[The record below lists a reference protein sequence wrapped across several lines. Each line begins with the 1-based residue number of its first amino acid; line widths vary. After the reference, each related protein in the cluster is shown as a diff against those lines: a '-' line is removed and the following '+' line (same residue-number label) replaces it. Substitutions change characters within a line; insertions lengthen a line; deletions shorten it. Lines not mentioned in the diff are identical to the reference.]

1 MPVDTDVDGMLP
13 QSLRETLES
22 THRAALATNTR
33 PPRVL
38 YTVPTGQNPTGA
50 RVGAA
55 CPLAMLSS
63 VLVSSIS
70 PRLQIARL
78 GLIAALCY

>member
-1 MPVDTDVDGMLP
+1 MDTDVDGMLP

-50 RVGAA
+50 T
-55 CPLAMLSS
+55 
-63 VLVSSIS
+63 
-70 PRLQIARL
+70 
-78 GLIAALCY
+78 